1 MNTTEEVF
9 EVCHE
14 QKQKLLTSPSNIKAE
29 HLLLWFEFMFTTE
42 VFDFFE
48 WTNLPF

>member
-9 EVCHE
+9 EVCFV
-14 QKQKLLTSPSNIKAE
+14 QKQKLSTSPPNIKAE
-29 HLLLWFEFMFTTE
+29 HLLWFEFMFTTE